1 MMIMVIGL
9 IFVVVVKEQS
19 WNGKKEEGK
28 EGKRE
33 FRQKRRNDVARGK
46 KARRKV
52 VD

>member
-9 IFVVVVKEQS
+9 IFVVVKEQS

-46 KARRKV
+46 KSEEKSS
-52 VD
+52 